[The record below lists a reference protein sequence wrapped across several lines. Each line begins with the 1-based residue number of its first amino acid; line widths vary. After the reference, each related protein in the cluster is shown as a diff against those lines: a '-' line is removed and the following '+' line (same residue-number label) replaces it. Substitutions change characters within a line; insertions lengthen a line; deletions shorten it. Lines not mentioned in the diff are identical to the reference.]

1 MSDLSQAEL
10 EAQIDT
16 DLSDG
21 ALTDILAAV
30 NRQIVDYAG
39 PTTNQI
45 ATYDD
50 TELGNVIRLP
60 LEASSID
67 SVVEFTGSRSEPTKT
82 TLAADDYELSTDGWE
97 VRRLSDGTNARGTWG
112 WRLVVQFDP
121 NHDADQRRQVA
132 IKLARIEITHT
143 GYSDEGVGDWRATQR
158 ELRRER
164 NAILSE
170 LDLTLAD

>member
-1 MSDLSQAEL
+1 
-10 EAQIDT
+10 
-16 DLSDG
+16 
-21 ALTDILAAV
+21 
-30 NRQIVDYAG
+30 
-39 PTTNQI
+39 
-45 ATYDD
+45 
-50 TELGNVIRLP
+50 
-60 LEASSID
+60 
-67 SVVEFTGSRSEPTKT
+67 
-82 TLAADDYELSTDGWE
+82 
-97 VRRLSDGTNARGTWG
+97 
-112 WRLVVQFDP
+112 P